1 MTKAEKEI
9 DTLLKTSFSLTEEEK
24 KKYKKEKLTNEEIKI
39 LESQILSSDD
49 SKNTESDLIIER

>member
-24 KKYKKEKLTNEEIKI
+24 KKYKKEKLTDEEIKI

>member
-24 KKYKKEKLTNEEIKI
+24 KKYKKEKLTDEEIKI
-39 LESQILSSDD
+39 LESQMLSSDD